1 MATTKKYES
10 TAYEGKSAFGLFS
23 NPRLELMTLLGISI
37 LGVIIK
43 ICFNTKT
50 DNTGNSGAATATI
63 WGYGITAISLLC
75 IMFIQIGLL
84 DKTMMNS
91 ASVLS
96 EAGSIGV
103 FFKENLAIG
112 LLIAVLGAIIILYFK
127 FFKRINQGTIPIEFS
142 NFSFLSSLLVSV
154 QLGIFC
160 QYISSTV
167 FNREKSGDKQRVPK
181 SALETIMYLLSVLN
195 AIVFF
200 IMYILLHFYTTDG

>member
-1 MATTKKYES
+1 MASTKNES
-10 TAYEGKSAFGLFS
+10 SPYEGKSAFGLFS
-23 NPRLELMTLLGISI
+23 NSRLELMTLLGISI

-84 DKTMMNS
+84 NQNMMKS
-91 ASVLS
+91 ESVLS

-103 FFKENLAIG
+103 FFKEHLSIG
-112 LLIAVLGAIIILYFK
+112 LLIAVLSAIIILYFK
-127 FFKRINQGTIPIEFS
+127 FFKRINQGTIPLEFS
-142 NFSFLSSLLVSV
+142 NFSFSSSLLVSV

-160 QYISSTV
+160 QYIVSSV
-167 FNREKSGDKQRVPK
+167 FNRKKEVDKQRVPK

>member
-1 MATTKKYES
+1 MATTKNHES
-10 TAYEGKSAFGLFS
+10 SPFEGTSGFGLFS

-50 DNTGNSGAATATI
+50 DNTGNSGAASATI

-84 DKTMMNS
+84 NKTMMNS
-91 ASVLS
+91 ASVT
-96 EAGSIGV
+96 GNIGT
-103 FFKENLAIG
+103 FLKENLAIG

-127 FFKRINQGTIPIEFS
+127 FFKRINQGTIPMEFS

-167 FNREKSGDKQRVPK
+167 FNKVKSGNKNRVSS

>member
-1 MATTKKYES
+1 MATKEVSNPYT
-10 TAYEGKSAFGLFS
+10 GKSAFGLFS

-50 DNTGNSGAATATI
+50 NNTGNSGAATATI

-84 DKTMMNS
+84 NKTMMNS
-91 ASVLS
+91 ESVT
-96 EAGSIGV
+96 GNIGT
-103 FFKENLAIG
+103 FLKENLAVG

-127 FFKRINQGTIPIEFS
+127 FFKRINQGTIPMEFS

-167 FNREKSGDKQRVPK
+167 FNKGKAENKNRVSS

>member
-1 MATTKKYES
+1 MATTKVVS
-10 TAYEGKSAFGLFS
+10 SPFEGKSAFGMFS

-84 DKTMMNS
+84 DKKMMNS

-96 EAGSIGV
+96 EVGTIGA
-103 FFKENLAIG
+103 FLKEHLAIG
-112 LLIAVLGAIIILYFK
+112 LLIAVLAAIIILYFK
-127 FFKRINQGTIPIEFS
+127 FFKRINQGTIPMEFS

-160 QYISSTV
+160 QYIASTV
-167 FNREKSGDKQRVPK
+167 FNREKQGNKNRVSS

>member
-1 MATTKKYES
+1 MASTKNVS
-10 TAYEGKSAFGLFS
+10 SPYEGKSAFGLFS

-84 DKTMMNS
+84 NKNMMNS
-91 ASVLS
+91 ASVT
-96 EAGSIGV
+96 ENIGI
-103 FFKENLAIG
+103 FLKEHLAIG
-112 LLIAVLGAIIILYFK
+112 LLISVLAAIIILYFK
-127 FFKRINQGTIPIEFS
+127 FFKRINQGTIPMEFS

-160 QYISSTV
+160 QYIASKV
-167 FNREKSGDKQRVPK
+167 FNREKQGDKNRVSL

>member
-1 MATTKKYES
+1 MATKEVSNPYT
-10 TAYEGKSAFGLFS
+10 GKSAFGLFS

-84 DKTMMNS
+84 NKTLMNS
-91 ASVLS
+91 ESVT
-96 EAGSIGV
+96 GNIGI
-103 FFKENLAIG
+103 FLKDNLAIG

-127 FFKRINQGTIPIEFS
+127 FFKRINQGTIPMEFS

-167 FNREKSGDKQRVPK
+167 FNREKSGNKNRVAS

>member
-1 MATTKKYES
+1 MTTTKKYES
-10 TAYEGKSAFGLFS
+10 SAYEGKSAFGLFS
-23 NPRLELMTLLGISI
+23 NPQLELMTLLGISI

-84 DKTMMNS
+84 NKTMMNS
-91 ASVLS
+91 ESVT
-96 EAGSIGV
+96 GNIGT
-103 FFKENLAIG
+103 FLKENLAIG

-127 FFKRINQGTIPIEFS
+127 FFKRINQGTIPMEFS

-167 FNREKSGDKQRVPK
+167 FNREKSGNRNRVSS